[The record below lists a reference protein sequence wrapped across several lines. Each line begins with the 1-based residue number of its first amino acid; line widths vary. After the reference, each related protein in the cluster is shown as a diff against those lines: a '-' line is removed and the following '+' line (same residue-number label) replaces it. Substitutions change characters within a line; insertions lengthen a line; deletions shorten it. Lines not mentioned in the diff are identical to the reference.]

1 MPNLGRMAEYKA
13 FAQKRFKVSSNVG
26 NPHGTV
32 SHLWLDEC

>member
-26 NPHGTV
+26 NPHRTV